1 MRTFHG
7 YVLDGEAKDD
17 GPDHSQGHLGVAVD
31 DLCGR
36 GRGHSTLG
44 SDIIVTH
51 LRDGARTC
59 DSGLTKQP
67 MTTQGGSPSH
77 E

>member
-7 YVLDGEAKDD
+7 DVLDGEAKDD

-31 DLCGR
+31 NLCGR

-59 DSGLTKQP
+59 YSG
-67 MTTQGGSPSH
+67 
-77 E
+77 